1 MAKKAVFFRVILGLG
16 TAAAAV
22 ILSRKEDRDKL
33 KVEYNKYKEDPESYK
48 ENAKEIAND
57 LGSRATNKIQD
68 VKNNPQAYMNKI
80 KNDPKG
86 FIQEQKSKLTSKKDN
101 QKELEEVKFDD
112 EGGSASNNLR
122 VVTEED
128 LKNNRNK

>member
-1 MAKKAVFFRVILGLG
+1 
-16 TAAAAV
+16 
-22 ILSRKEDRDKL
+22 
-33 KVEYNKYKEDPESYK
+33 
-48 ENAKEIAND
+48 
-57 LGSRATNKIQD
+57 
-68 VKNNPQAYMNKI
+68 MNKI

-86 FIQEQKSKLTSKKDN
+86 IIQEQKSKLTSKKDN

>member
-1 MAKKAVFFRVILGLG
+1 MAKKAGFFRVILGLG

-22 ILSRKEDRDKL
+22 ILSRKENRDKL

-68 VKNNPQAYMNKI
+68 VKNNSQAYMNKI

>member
-1 MAKKAVFFRVILGLG
+1 M
-16 TAAAAV
+16 
-22 ILSRKEDRDKL
+22 ILSRKENRDKL

-80 KNDPKG
+80 KM
-86 FIQEQKSKLTSKKDN
+86 IQKALFKNK
-101 QKELEEVKFDD
+101 
-112 EGGSASNNLR
+112 NL
-122 VVTEED
+122 
-128 LKNNRNK
+128 N

>member
-1 MAKKAVFFRVILGLG
+1 MAKKAGFFRVILGLG

-22 ILSRKEDRDKL
+22 ILSRKENRDKL

-48 ENAKEIAND
+48 ENAKGIAND

-68 VKNNPQAYMNKI
+68 VKNNAQAYMNKI